1 MSLFKFN
8 AEELKELAKGL
19 APVLIPM
26 LQPKAE
32 LPPILEGTDD
42 EGYTYSEVGKVIYT
56 DPMVKVADETTE
68 RCMKALPTGVA
79 TYVGKS
85 GTTVV
90 NHSEESMNTVQ
101 NWKQNRGN
109 WRTRQKIR

>member
-1 MSLFKFN
+1 MFV
-8 AEELKELAKGL
+8 LKPEQLEDLAKGL
-19 APVLIPM
+19 APLLIP
-26 LQPKAE
+26 LLTAPAPIE
-32 LPPILEGTDD
+32 APPTLEEPGD
-42 EGYTYSEVGKVIYT
+42 EGYTYSEVGKIIYT

-79 TYVGKS
+79 TYVGRR

-101 NWKQNRGN
+101 NWKQNRSN
-109 WRTRQKIR
+109 WKTRQKVN